1 MDISFDV
8 VLREFKIGRKKV
20 AFIFIDGF
28 ADSDII
34 TLIMQTL
41 LEAKQEEVVPNTL
54 EKITS
59 KLLPFG
65 EISIIDNLEEAVK
78 EVLAGPL
85 VFLIDGEQKIIA
97 VDTRRY
103 PSREP
108 DEADIEKVTRGSRDG
123 FVETLLFNVTLIRRR
138 IRDPRLRTESFKL
151 GRRSLTEV
159 ALLYIEDIVN
169 PEILEKIRDKLLKID
184 VDGLPMAEKSVEE
197 FITEGFWNPF
207 PEIRYTERPDVA
219 AVHLLEGH
227 VCILVDTSPSVMI
240 APVTLFHH
248 LQHAE
253 EFRHNPIVGVY
264 IRWVRIL
271 GVFTSVFLVPL

>member
-1 MDISFDV
+1 M
-8 VLREFKIGRKKV
+8 
-20 AFIFIDGF
+20 
-28 ADSDII
+28 
-34 TLIMQTL
+34 
-41 LEAKQEEVVPNTL
+41 
-54 EKITS
+54 
-59 KLLPFG
+59 LPFG

-97 VDTRRY
+97 VDTRKY

-184 VDGLPMAEKSVEE
+184 VDGLPMAEKSVENLLLRASGTRSPKSAIRRGRMWPR
-197 FITEGFWNPF
+197 FTFWKGMCAF
-207 PEIRYTERPDVA
+207 SS
-219 AVHLLEGH
+219 
-227 VCILVDTSPSVMI
+227 ILRR
-240 APVTLFHH
+240 L
-248 LQHAE
+248 
-253 EFRHNPIVGVY
+253 
-264 IRWVRIL
+264 
-271 GVFTSVFLVPL
+271 